1 MEGKKI
7 LSYGLPHVYTDGK
20 RLLTKNLTPGK
31 KVYGE
36 ELINYREEEYR
47 VWNPRRSKLAALIL
61 RGSKIFPFEKKS
73 RVLYLGA
80 ATGTTTS
87 HISDIVVEG
96 FVYCVEVSRRAFG
109 KLIKVCEE
117 RTNMMPLLADA
128 NKPETYSNQIE
139 PADVLYQ
146 DIAQRN
152 QVSIFLKNLRFL
164 KAGGVG
170 YLMVKARSIDVAAKP
185 QSIYKKVKK
194 DIEGRRLTI
203 LEFVELDPFEKDHA
217 TFVVER
223 FGE

>member
-1 MEGKKI
+1 MESKKI

-36 ELINYREEEYR
+36 ELINYGEEEYR

-61 RGSKIFPFEKKS
+61 RGSRIFPFEKKS

-87 HISDIVVEG
+87 HISDMVVEG